1 MNAKSWGGCFAKAFA
16 ILPVAVWQTAVSAA
30 VIEGRVFLDANRNG
44 RAESDEPGIEH
55 VAVSDGLSVAIT
67 DASGGYRLET
77 PGASALVWIC
87 VPRDHAASGT
97 FWHAV
102 EGTARGDFGVVSCR
116 QTDDFNFVQ
125 ISDTH
130 IGRDDLLKQF
140 AGHLSELPL
149 SVAFVMNTGDLVAGV
164 DVVAP
169 EKAQAQ
175 FDKYLGAAA
184 AFRQPLYQLPGNHE
198 HVAHNVKGVG
208 QAHPFYGKGLY
219 RRLLGPTY
227 YSWDWAGVHC
237 VALDGTT
244 LPYQERLGVGQL
256 AWLKADLQNQ
266 PAERPLILFCHQSLP
281 ELRDAKDLA
290 GILKDRKVLGAFCGH
305 LHQTFTTQLAG
316 IPVYQTGAMSGAWW
330 SGPNIDGT
338 PQGFR
343 LVQVKGG
350 TLKTVYVS
358 REGACPLSVVA
369 PLATGVQ
376 SGTTDVEVA
385 VVDFGRPVEMSA
397 AFVGNPVLLAK
408 TGREELWSFWKA
420 TVDTRQAFDGD
431 RIFHVTAKQGETTSA
446 FDIRYLVDNGRR
458 ADYESAAPATLKL
471 QVRGIN
477 AADEVLFNGEPL
489 GTIPADATNETTV
502 AFAIAKERLVKFNRV
517 VIRAAA
523 EGTGRDLFSVGP
535 VWLEYKGKRVCDLR
549 YASFERHV
557 IVGNDPRRCEKTLFY
572 CLP

>member
-1 MNAKSWGGCFAKAFA
+1 MSAKSRMSWFSHSFATLSVIAC
-16 ILPVAVWQTAVSAA
+16 QSAVSAA
-30 VIEGRVFLDANRNG
+30 VIEGHVFLDVNRNG
-44 RAESDEPGIEH
+44 RAEADEPGVAH
-55 VAVSDGLSVAIT
+55 VAVSDGLSVAVT

-77 PGASALVWIC
+77 PGASALVWVC

-97 FWHAV
+97 FWHVA
-102 EGTARGDFGVVSCR
+102 EGKGPEDFGLVPR
-116 QTDDFNFVQ
+116 PQTEDFNFVQ

-130 IGRDDLLKQF
+130 IGRADVLKLF
-140 AGHLSELPL
+140 AGHLCELPL

-164 DVVAP
+164 DVVVP

-175 FDKYLGAAA
+175 FDTYLNAAA

-198 HVAHNVKGVG
+198 HVAHTVKGAD
-208 QAHPFYGKGLY
+208 QTHPFYGKGLY

-227 YSWDWAGVHC
+227 YSWDWAGIHC

-244 LPYQERLGVGQL
+244 LPYQERLGVSQL
-256 AWLKADLQNQ
+256 AWLKADLQSQ

-281 ELRDAKDLA
+281 QLRDAKELA
-290 GILKDRKVLGAFCGH
+290 GILKDRHVLGAFCGH

-316 IPVYQTGAMSGAWW
+316 VPVYQTGAMSGAWW

-350 TLKTVYVS
+350 ALKTVYVS

-369 PLATGVQ
+369 PLATVVQ

-385 VVDFGRPVEMSA
+385 VVDFGKAVEMSA
-397 AFVGNPVLLAK
+397 AFVGNPVLLK
-408 TGREELWSFWKA
+408 QTGREELWSFWKA

-431 RIFHVTAKQGETTSA
+431 RTFQVTAKQGGTTSS
-446 FDIRYLVDNGRR
+446 FEIRYLVDNGRC
-458 ADYESAAPATLKL
+458 AAYEAAAPATLKL

-477 AADEVLFNGEPL
+477 AADEVLFNGDPL
-489 GTIPADATNETTV
+489 GVIPGHATNETTV
-502 AFAIAKERLVKFNRV
+502 AFAIGKERLAKFNRV
-517 VIRAAA
+517 TIRAAS
-523 EGTGRDLFSVGP
+523 EGTGKDVFSVGP
-535 VWLEYKGKRVCDLR
+535 VWLEYKGKKICDLR
-549 YASFERHV
+549 FASFERHV
-557 IVGNDPRRCEKTLFY
+557 IIGNDPRRCEKTLFY